1 MSPAALDQPESV
13 SETPFQKVAECLYR
27 HKSST
32 VYYALVKR
40 AGKQYRRSLRTIDRK
55 LAERR
60 LAEFRQ
66 KVGRLEQKK
75 SLGKVT
81 FEEVANAWFQS
92 IKGNLK
98 SKSAERRETS
108 IRQLS
113 AAFTGLPVRNLT
125 TKDCDDWSARR
136 GAGISASTYN
146 NEMETLRAILEYA
159 VREGIILDNP
169 ARVLKRRKL
178 GKPQILIPSK
188 AHFRQLVEDMRQ
200 QDSRSGPAADL
211 VEILAYSGMRL
222 AEATSIRWR
231 EIFVEQRQ
239 FVVTGGE
246 AGTKNHEVRNVPLFP
261 ALQQFLERL
270 KGQLRPA
277 PGDKIVRIDSAK
289 RSMASACERLGLPH
303 FTHHSLRH
311 YFVSNA
317 IEAGVDFK
325 TIAAWI
331 GHKDGGLLVAKTYGH
346 LRDTHSSEMA
356 RRMTFSAHEDDLGS
370 MGRTQAQC

>member
-1 MSPAALDQPESV
+1 MPKTSSNESEPTLE
-13 SETPFQKVAECLYR
+13 SPFQKVAECLYR
-27 HKSST
+27 HTSSL

-55 LAERR
+55 LAERQ

-81 FEEVANAWFQS
+81 FEEAAKAWFQS

-98 SKSAERRETS
+98 LRSAERRETS

-113 AAFTGLPVRNLT
+113 ATFGKLPVRNIT
-125 TKDCDDWSARR
+125 TKNCDEWSARR

-188 AHFRQLVEDMRQ
+188 AQFRPLVEDMRH

-211 VEILAYSGMRL
+211 VELLAYSGMRL

-231 EIFVEQRQ
+231 DVYFERQQ

-246 AGTKNHEVRNVPLFP
+246 AGTKNHEVRTVPLFP

-270 KGQLRPA
+270 KAQVPA
-277 PGDKIVRIDSAK
+277 EPGNKIAKIESAK
-289 RSMASACERLGLPH
+289 RSMASACQRLGLPH

-325 TIAAWI
+325 VIAGWV

-346 LRDTHSSEMA
+346 LRDTHSFEMA
-356 RRMTFSAHEDDLGS
+356 KRMTFSAHG
-370 MGRTQAQC
+370 AQTD

>member
-1 MSPAALDQPESV
+1 MSPTARNQPESV
-13 SETPFQKVAECLYR
+13 TENPFQKVAECLYR
-27 HKSST
+27 HRSSQ
-32 VYYALVKR
+32 VYYGLVKR

-60 LAEFRQ
+60 LAEFRE
-66 KVGRLEQKK
+66 KVGRLDPRKGT
-75 SLGKVT
+75 GKAT
-81 FEEVANAWFQS
+81 FEDVAKAWFES

-98 SKSAERRETS
+98 PRSAERRETS
-108 IRQLS
+108 IRRLS
-113 AAFTGLPVRNLT
+113 ATFGRASVRNLT
-125 TKDCDDWSARR
+125 TKDCDEWSAQR
-136 GAGISASTYN
+136 GAAISASTYN
-146 NEMETLRAILEYA
+146 NEMETLRAVLEYA
-159 VREGIILDNP
+159 VREGVILDNP

-188 AHFRQLVEDMRQ
+188 DQFRQVVEHMRQ
-200 QDSRSGPAADL
+200 QDSRSWPAADL
-211 VEILAYSGMRL
+211 AELLAYSGMRL

-231 EIFVEQRQ
+231 EVYAELQQ

-246 AGTKNHEVRNVPLFP
+246 AGTKNREVRTVPLFP
-261 ALQQFLERL
+261 AMRDFLERL
-270 KGQLRPA
+270 RGELRPA
-277 PGDKIVRIDSAK
+277 PGDKIARIDSAK
-289 RSMASACERLGLPH
+289 RSMASACERLGFPR

-356 RRMTFSAHEDDLGS
+356 RRMTFSAHEG
-370 MGRTQAQC
+370 